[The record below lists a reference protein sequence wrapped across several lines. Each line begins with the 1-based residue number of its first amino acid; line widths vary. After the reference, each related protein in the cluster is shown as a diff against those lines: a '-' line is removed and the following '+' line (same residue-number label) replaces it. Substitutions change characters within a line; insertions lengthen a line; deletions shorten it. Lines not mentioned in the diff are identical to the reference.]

1 MLNLISFLLGLCA
14 WALGAAAIVK
24 KGSCPLSFGS
34 FTLCGGALAL
44 QFFEIRRRIALSD
57 WSALMDTADAL
68 ATAAAILL
76 AVTVALNLIALWQS
90 RRVR

>member
-14 WALGAAAIVK
+14 WALGAAAIAK

-34 FTLCGGALAL
+34 FTLCGVALML
-44 QFFEIRRRIALSD
+44 QFFEIRRRVALCD

-68 ATAAAILL
+68 AMAAAVLL
-76 AVTVALNLIALWQS
+76 TVTTALNLTALW
-90 RRVR
+90 RAH